1 MKQKQKKAN
10 ASKVGVKAQERLNMM
25 VEVFGLEPSQYE
37 TAKTAIEYAVK
48 IVADPENHE
57 EDAVIATAFDFLS
70 GYDYAKAEKQPINEV

>member
-10 ASKVGVKAQERLNMM
+10 APKVGANAQERLNMM

-37 TAKTAIEYAVK
+37 TAKIAIDYAVK
-48 IVADPENHE
+48 EVADPENH

-70 GYDYAKAEKQPINEV
+70 GYDYAKAERHPINEV

>member
-37 TAKTAIEYAVK
+37 TAKIAIDYAVK
-48 IVADPENHE
+48 EVADPENH

-70 GYDYAKAEKQPINEV
+70 GYEHAQAEYHPVNES

>member
-1 MKQKQKKAN
+1 MKQKQNNAN
-10 ASKVGVKAQERLNMM
+10 APKIEAKTQERLNMM

-37 TAKTAIEYAVK
+37 TAKIAIDYAVK
-48 IVADPENHE
+48 EVADPENH